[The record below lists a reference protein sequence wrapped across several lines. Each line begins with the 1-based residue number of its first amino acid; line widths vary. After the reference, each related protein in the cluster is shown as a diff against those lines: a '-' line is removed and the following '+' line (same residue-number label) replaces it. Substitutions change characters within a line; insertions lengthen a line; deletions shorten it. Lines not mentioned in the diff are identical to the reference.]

1 MANTFTVSHD
11 DVFGACR
18 VRMGTLTMT
27 DGAAG
32 SSANVG
38 FNNIYFAVDN
48 SSTQAKIS
56 ATGGSIIACTAASGA
71 TFKVMIL
78 GA

>member
-1 MANTFTVSHD
+1 MANTFTVSHE

-18 VRMGTLTMT
+18 IRVGTLTMT

-38 FNNIYFAVDN
+38 FNHIYFAVDN
-48 SSTQAKIS
+48 SATQANIS
-56 ATGGSIIACTAASGA
+56 HTGGSIIACTAASAA
-71 TFKVMIL
+71 TFQVMIF